1 MTSPRMTEAL
11 AAIDAERDKAIKA
24 LKKEKSDL
32 IYNATCDVL
41 DLAIPSNN
49 LDYFPFGAGITGAC
63 GSITSLMG
71 LCIKNLL
78 I

>member
-1 MTSPRMTEAL
+1 MQNSDE
-11 AAIDAERDKAIKA
+11 IKA